1 MRKEKEINKQ
11 EKERKT
17 NKKTRKKNILSLSFS
32 SFFFLRPHMNMNI
45 PHSASMCM
53 NHQCAINVCPGTTS
67 AALFC
72 DRSENRSVATAA
84 VNFHQL

>member
-1 MRKEKEINKQ
+1 MREEKEINKQ
-11 EKERKT
+11 EKE
-17 NKKTRKKNILSLSFS
+17 KKTCSLYHFRR
-32 SFFFLRPHMNMNI
+32 FFFLRPHMNMNI